1 MTGEEFPRWR
11 RHGIVHGQLRPSA
24 IKVTRQFLRQTWDG
38 PISFMGEDTRN
49 RWKLIINDDLISFG
63 VAVPETLTG
72 GVVETLEGSSLE
84 GQQQARHMQSTV

>member
-24 IKVTRQFLRQTWDG
+24 IKVTHQFLRQTWDG
-38 PISFMGEDTRN
+38 PIYIMGTRN
-49 RWKLIINDDLISFG
+49 QWKLSINDDLISFG

-84 GQQQARHMQSTV
+84 GQQ

>member
-1 MTGEEFPRWR
+1 MTSEEFPRWR
-11 RHGIVHGQLRPSA
+11 LHGIVHGQLRPSA
-24 IKVTRQFLRQTWDG
+24 IKVTHQFLRQTWDG
-38 PISFMGEDTRN
+38 PISFMGEDTQN
-49 RWKLIINDDLISFG
+49 RWKLIINDNVIGFG

>member
-11 RHGIVHGQLRPSA
+11 LHGIVHGQLRPSA
-24 IKVTRQFLRQTWDG
+24 IKVTHQFLRQTWDDL
-38 PISFMGEDTRN
+38 ISFMAINWN
-49 RWKLIINDDLISFG
+49 RWKLIISDNVIGFG
-63 VAVPETLTG
+63 VAVQETLTG